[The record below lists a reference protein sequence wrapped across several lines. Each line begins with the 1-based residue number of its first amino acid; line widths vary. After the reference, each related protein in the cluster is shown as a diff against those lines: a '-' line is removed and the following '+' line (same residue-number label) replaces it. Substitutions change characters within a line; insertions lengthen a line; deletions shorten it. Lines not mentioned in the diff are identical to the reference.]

1 MSDFWKRLRGR
12 NQYFVENI
20 GLVVYNVNRNLHEIF
35 CFSVYTKIIH
45 ITYESLNIGER
56 RRSIMNK
63 EQFLEYIRENFTLDG
78 TSQRLIVSFVDYV
91 CALSDDD
98 KTKWAILYSVL
109 ESIGMEL
116 EEVKQLQF

>member
-1 MSDFWKRLRGR
+1 MAETKC
-12 NQYFVENI
+12 FVENI
-20 GLVVYNVNRNLHEIF
+20 GLVVYNINRNFHETF

-56 RRSIMNK
+56 RKSIMNK
-63 EQFLEYIRENFTLDG
+63 EQFLEYVRENFTLDG
-78 TSQRLIVSFVDYV
+78 TSQRLIASFVEYV
-91 CALSDDD
+91 CAQSDDD
-98 KTKWAILYSVL
+98 ETKWAILYSVL

>member
-1 MSDFWKRLRGR
+1 MAETKC
-12 NQYFVENI
+12 FVENI
-20 GLVVYNVNRNLHEIF
+20 GLVIYNINRNFHETF

-45 ITYESLNIGER
+45 IEYESLNIGER
-56 RRSIMNK
+56 RKLTMNK

-78 TSQRLIVSFVDYV
+78 TSQRLIASFVDYV

-98 KTKWAILYSVL
+98 ETKWAILYSVL

>member
-1 MSDFWKRLRGR
+1 MAETKC
-12 NQYFVENI
+12 FVENI

-56 RRSIMNK
+56 RKSIMNK
-63 EQFLEYIRENFTLDG
+63 EQFLEYVRENFTLDG
-78 TSQRLIVSFVDYV
+78 TSQRLIASFVEYV
-91 CALSDDD
+91 CAQSDDD
-98 KTKWAILYSVL
+98 ETKWAILYSVL